1 MTDDYEKYKSWFNQ
15 PLNILES
22 KDSNDDYLNNNFKM
36 IDYYQ
41 EIYHDGI
48 VIDKLINKLKQGQ
61 FDSLSIIDLNRFRIF
76 LDAVLLTFNNEKVYN
91 VYLKDKFAFQ
101 PFFDRL
107 NDSTLFIR
115 ERQFLENY
123 KKYLNN
129 LFNIRINKFNSFF
142 YSLDGETRRV
152 WDQFKIVR
160 NAFSH
165 MQYGFYA
172 NDSTGFLS
180 NFSIYNHDNG
190 QTKEIGF
197 VFEPILHLFIQQFF
211 SNYSFSGV
219 PYKHTWFELNKENGL
234 INFNQVT
241 LSDKVNTKFSGF
253 QKDHF
258 MNRFTSILQS
268 GDKTT
273 IDNFLNNNSFN
284 RKIIP
289 ISHDEIEQKCL
300 FYLQE
305 KNHKLND
312 PIHFFESIK
321 FLFDFE
327 TEFSNFLV
335 HLIQLN
341 DRLIDYLRDRKLG
354 INRINEIF
362 KSIDELTEDEN
373 KFLCFRYSFDLLRM
387 FNISSRL
394 EDDDLPKIQI
404 PEISIK
410 GIYIQN
416 PLALYDYYNN
426 NKIRLQLHS
435 HYDLR
440 SNYIMER
447 IRNAMMHGN
456 YWIGLK
462 ESKLF
467 YFFEDKFNK
476 RNEIIEV
483 SQNVLESFVKQKIFQ
498 DR

>member
-1 MTDDYEKYKSWFNQ
+1 
-15 PLNILES
+15 
-22 KDSNDDYLNNNFKM
+22 
-36 IDYYQ
+36 
-41 EIYHDGI
+41 
-48 VIDKLINKLKQGQ
+48 
-61 FDSLSIIDLNRFRIF
+61 
-76 LDAVLLTFNNEKVYN
+76 
-91 VYLKDKFAFQ
+91 
-101 PFFDRL
+101 
-107 NDSTLFIR
+107 
-115 ERQFLENY
+115 
-123 KKYLNN
+123 
-129 LFNIRINKFNSFF
+129 
-142 YSLDGETRRV
+142 
-152 WDQFKIVR
+152 
-160 NAFSH
+160 

-172 NDSTGFLS
+172 SDSSGFLS
-180 NFSIYNHDNG
+180 NFSIYNSDKG
-190 QTKEIGF
+190 ETKEIGF
-197 VFEPILHLFIQQFF
+197 VLEPVLHLFIQQFF

-219 PYKHTWFELNKENGL
+219 PYKHTWFELNQENGL

-258 MNRFTSILQS
+258 MNQFTSILQS

-284 RKIIP
+284 RKIIS

-305 KNHKLND
+305 KNHKLYD
-312 PIHFFESIK
+312 PIHFCESIK

-341 DRLIDYLRDRKLG
+341 DRLIDYLRDRKLE

-416 PLALYDYYNN
+416 PLALYSYYNN

-456 YWIGLK
+456 YWIDLK
-462 ESKLF
+462 ETKLF

-483 SQNVLESFVKQKIFQ
+483 SQSVLESFVKQKIFQ